1 MSPKNK
7 KGTVT
12 RDALSILIVYVRPHM
27 SFPHV
32 AMYVFRKWRE
42 PGFSGQ
48 PDNWTVCGAT
58 SVEFRAD
65 TLVSDP
71 SSSSVTGR

>member
-7 KGTVT
+7 KRTVT

-32 AMYVFRKWRE
+32 AMYMFRKCRE
-42 PGFSGQ
+42 PGSSGQ
-48 PDNWTVCGAT
+48 PDNWAAPGCVVQPRSDFVPTLL
-58 SVEFRAD
+58 FRIQAQV
-65 TLVSDP
+65 L
-71 SSSSVTGR
+71 

>member
-7 KGTVT
+7 KETVT
-12 RDALSILIVYVRPHM
+12 RGALSVLIVYVRPHM
-27 SFPHV
+27 SFLYV
-32 AMYVFRKWRE
+32 AMYMFRKCRD

-58 SVEFRAD
+58 SVGFRAD
-65 TLVSDP
+65 SLVSNP